1 LRMEDHSLLPVSR
14 HRAGQHRP
22 REPRMTTRG
31 LHAP

>member
-1 LRMEDHSLLPVSR
+1 LRRKGHSLLPVSR